1 MTLRKWFFITLI
13 LNNKPFDRLCVLFRQ
28 EVYFFL
34 HFVPL
39 DNQQF
44 ERLNCYS
51 SPSFYFSIS
60 EEEKTTRERA
70 LQHVLNCV
78 AQVALD
84 RQTRPRQRWFLW
96 IAIESRLLHIWK
108 GISWAQKKFCTR
120 HRIPLKTGQ
129 LSNEISCIARPSNT
143 GLFIGE
149 LHLFFNYETF
159 FRSSGGL
166 SIATHSACCLI
177 SC

>member
-1 MTLRKWFFITLI
+1 MCLI
-13 LNNKPFDRLCVLFRQ
+13 PSRGL
-28 EVYFFL
+28 FFL

-51 SPSFYFSIS
+51 SPSFYFFIS
-60 EEEKTTRERA
+60 EEERRLESVPTRLELCGASGSRSPNTA
-70 LQHVLNCV
+70 PSTMIFMNCN
-78 AQVALD
+78 
-84 RQTRPRQRWFLW
+84 WK
-96 IAIESRLLHIWK
+96 RLLHIWK

-129 LSNEISCIARPSNT
+129 LSNEISCIARPST
-143 GLFIGE
+143 RLFIGE